1 MDEYIRPNRL
11 IGRLRMG
18 CDLSPKEEFEVYW
31 YIKYLEK
38 KIQFLQASFDCL
50 AKITECE
57 R

>member
-11 IGRLRMG
+11 IGKLHVG
-18 CDLSPKEEFEVYW
+18 YKLTASEEAELYW

-38 KIQFLQASFDCL
+38 KALYLQACFDCL

>member
-11 IGRLRMG
+11 IGKLHVG
-18 CDLSPKEEFEVYW
+18 HKLTAGEEFEVYW

-50 AKITECE
+50 AKITDYE